1 MRGNQLPRIFVFRPL
16 SLTRH
21 CDCEKKT
28 AVRSIHGVIEMRR
41 FSSLVLIALLL
52 QQTSLVL
59 VAGPSRVA
67 AKGLQQSQSPVAVLT
82 NQDVLNMTK
91 AQLAPEIIIAKIRT
105 SDCNF
110 NTSPGELQ
118 RLKSESVPDEIIVAM
133 ISAPKTEKNP
143 SVVATEADKP
153 APIKIPDGTLV
164 EVESV
169 YTVVSSDIEAGNAI
183 SFSVVAPVKIDGVTV
198 VAAGALATGRVVKAK
213 RGGRWGRAGQLA
225 WKMQDVTAV
234 DGTRIPVQFTRN
246 QKGDSKA
253 GTVTTG
259 VIVTG
264 LLLLPIAPIGL
275 LWGFKRG
282 EDAFISAG
290 RRYDVF
296 TSGNSSVTPLPE
308 TSK

>member
-1 MRGNQLPRIFVFRPL
+1 MRQLT
-16 SLTRH
+16 SL
-21 CDCEKKT
+21 
-28 AVRSIHGVIEMRR
+28 
-41 FSSLVLIALLL
+41 FLVLLLSST
-52 QQTSLVL
+52 QIFAQ
-59 VAGPSRVA
+59 PA
-67 AKGLQQSQSPVAVLT
+67 AAPTPTIETIQQSQSPVAVLT
-82 NQDVLNMTK
+82 NQDILNMTK
-91 AQLAPEIIIAKIRT
+91 AQLASEIIIAKIRT
-105 SDCNF
+105 STCNF
-110 NTSPGELQ
+110 DTSPGELQ

-133 ISAPKTEKNP
+133 ISAPKTAK
-143 SVVATEADKP
+143 SASGDATETDRL

-169 YTVVSSDIEAGNAI
+169 STVVSSDIEAGNAI
-183 SFSVVAPVKIDGVTV
+183 SFSVVAPVRIDGVTV
-198 VAAGALATGRVVKAK
+198 IAAGALATGRVVKAK

-290 RRYDVF
+290 RRYDIF

-308 TSK
+308 TNQ